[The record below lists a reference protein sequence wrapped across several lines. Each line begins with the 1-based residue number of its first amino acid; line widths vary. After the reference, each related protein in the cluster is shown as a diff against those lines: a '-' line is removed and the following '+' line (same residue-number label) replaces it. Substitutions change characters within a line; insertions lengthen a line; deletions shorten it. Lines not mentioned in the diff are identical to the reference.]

1 MTPREVDSVLWSRF
15 RTMRDLICPDEECFE
30 KPNRVYDSFAAEVV
44 RRVDDCN
51 LFESAIRSI
60 NDIAESKDP
69 LLSTVL
75 VSSR

>member
-1 MTPREVDSVLWSRF
+1 
-15 RTMRDLICPDEECFE
+15 MRDLICPDEECFE

-75 VSSR
+75 VISLLESIAADPDVALAPG